1 MNQRQKPISYSF
13 SALRQLI
20 ISSSL
25 TRESKRL
32 VPNFD
37 ILLFK
42 KYLWDNIRGSQ
53 RFGTII
59 HND

>member
-1 MNQRQKPISYSF
+1 MMSWRDDRAVP
-13 SALRQLI
+13 ARLLRI
-20 ISSSL
+20 YL
-25 TRESKRL
+25 TRESKRS

-53 RFGTII
+53 SFGTLI